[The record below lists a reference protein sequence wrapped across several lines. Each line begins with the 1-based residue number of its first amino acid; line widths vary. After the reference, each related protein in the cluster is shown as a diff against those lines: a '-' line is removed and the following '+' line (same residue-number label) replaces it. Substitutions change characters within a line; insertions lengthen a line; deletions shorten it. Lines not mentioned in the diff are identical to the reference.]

1 MRQRKIL
8 PPISKSS
15 KSNTET
21 DSTNGKKLTSNTGD
35 LKLEPRLQEPRSG
48 VKVVKPVSYAVL
60 HRASEVF
67 HCI

>member
-21 DSTNGKKLTSNTGD
+21 DSTNKEKLTSATKD
-35 LKLEPRLQEPRSG
+35 LKLEPKLQEPRSG
-48 VKVVKPVSYAVL
+48 VKVVKPVSYTVV
-60 HRASEVF
+60 HRTSEIVY
-67 HCI
+67 CI